1 MRVTAEGK
9 PRCEHWEKRPQ
20 RLKPHCWASSYR
32 TTKVVPSRGAG
43 AFTKFLKHSA
53 TRREEL
59 EIAYVEEDE
68 DCLPAWHR
76 W

>member
-9 PRCEHWEKRPQ
+9 RRCENWEKRPQ
-20 RLKPHCWASSYR
+20 RLKTHCWASSYG

-43 AFTKFLKHSA
+43 AFTQILDTLLH
-53 TRREEL
+53 EERTL

-68 DCLPAWHR
+68 DCLRAWRR